1 MYTLR
6 IVPLLITLSILM
18 SACGQQTDQGE
29 SDSVS
34 LQSQALNDVEYLSSD
49 ELGGRETGSPGNE
62 MARRYIL
69 QRFDS
74 LGLQMFGDSYLQ
86 PFDQAIT
93 TGASTADTVTAN
105 NVVGYVEGNVYPN
118 SYIVVTAHYD
128 HLGREGDDIYNG
140 ADDNASG
147 VGGMMA
153 AAEYFTGNKPD
164 HSIIFVGFDAE
175 EKGLAGARFFTQ
187 NPPVP
192 LDQLL
197 ININMDMIS
206 TNFEN
211 ELYAVGTYHY
221 PYLKPYIEEYTADA
235 PVNVLF
241 GYDSDEWD
249 QNWTLASDHGPF
261 HQEDVPFIYF
271 GVEDHPHYHAPTDV
285 FENINPEFY
294 VNAVET
300 IINVIVGLDSD
311 LNEIAEIRSQ
321 DLQGAD

>member
-1 MYTLR
+1 MSITGNKILF
-6 IVPLLITLSILM
+6 VLLLAFLFLTS
-18 SACGQQTDQGE
+18 CDNEPE
-29 SDSVS
+29 SNSS
-34 LQSQALNDVEYLSSD
+34 ETTTFQSQILSDVKYLSSD
-49 ELGGRETGSPGNE
+49 QLGGRETGSPGND
-62 MARRYIL
+62 MARRYIE

-93 TGASTADTVTAN
+93 TGESTADTVIAN
-105 NVVGYVEGNVYPN
+105 NIIGYVEGDVYPD

-128 HLGREGDDIYNG
+128 HLGRDGDTIYNG

-147 VGGMMA
+147 VGGLMA
-153 AAEYFTGNKPD
+153 AAEYFSENRPD
-164 HSIIFVGFDAE
+164 HSMIFIGFDAE
-175 EKGLAGARFFTQ
+175 EKGLAGARYFVN
-187 NPPVP
+187 NPAVP
-192 LDQLL
+192 QDQILM
-197 ININMDMIS
+197 NVNMDMIS

-221 PYLKPYIEEYTADA
+221 PFLKPYIEEYTADS

-241 GYDSDEWD
+241 GYDSDDWA

-261 HQEDVPFIYF
+261 HQEGIPFIYF
-271 GVEDHPHYHAPTDV
+271 GVEDHPHYHAPTDA

-300 IINVIVGLDSD
+300 IVDIVAHLDRDLDEIEEMSD
-311 LNEIAEIRSQ
+311 QE
-321 DLQGAD
+321 

>member
-1 MYTLR
+1 MYMSRL
-6 IVPLLITLSILM
+6 VPVLLALSILM
-18 SACGQQTDQGE
+18 SACGQQTDQGISE
-29 SDSVS
+29 STT

-49 ELGGRETGSPGNE
+49 ELGGRETGTPGNE
-62 MARRYIL
+62 MARRYIE

-74 LGLQMFGDSYLQ
+74 LGLQMFGGSYLQ

-93 TGASTADTVTAN
+93 TGSSTADTVTAN
-105 NVVGYVEGNVYPN
+105 NVVGYVEGEVYPD

-128 HLGREGDDIYNG
+128 HLGREGDEIYNG

-147 VGGMMA
+147 TGGMMA
-153 AAEYFTGNKPD
+153 AAEYFTENRPD

-192 LDQLL
+192 LDQIL

-261 HQEDVPFIYF
+261 HQEGVPFIYF
-271 GVEDHPHYHAPTDV
+271 GVEDHPHYHAPSDV
-285 FENINPEFY
+285 YENINPEFY
-294 VNAVET
+294 LGAVET
-300 IINVIVGLDSD
+300 IIGVIEGLDSD
-311 LNEIAEIRSQ
+311 LDEVEELSNRGE
-321 DLQGAD
+321 